1 MDGHT
6 HRDKIFGLIVGTEV
20 VINTF
25 FDNIKP
31 WKYRKA
37 PLVRKEACLGGFIW
51 PLLANLL
58 TEQRESR
65 ELVGFHSY
73 P

>member
-1 MDGHT
+1 MEISKGALGE
-6 HRDKIFGLIVGTEV
+6 KGGL
-20 VINTF
+20 F
-25 FDNIKP
+25 
-31 WKYRKA
+31 R
-37 PLVRKEACLGGFIW
+37 GFIW